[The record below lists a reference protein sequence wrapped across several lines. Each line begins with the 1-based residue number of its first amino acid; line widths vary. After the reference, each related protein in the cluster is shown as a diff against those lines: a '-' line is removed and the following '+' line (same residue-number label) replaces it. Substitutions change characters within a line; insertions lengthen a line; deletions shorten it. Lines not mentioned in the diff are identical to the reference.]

1 MTMELEPVLEP
12 DLPIIDPHH
21 HLWDDARG
29 RYLLDEL
36 MRDVNSGH
44 NIRATVFIECS
55 AMYRANGPEALKPVG
70 EVEFVNGVAAMSASG
85 AYGPA
90 RLCAGIIGFADLRLG
105 EAVEPVLDAMA
116 CSAGGGR
123 FRGIRQQVT
132 HDEQVRLHPAPGH
145 LRDPRFREGFASLQR
160 RGLSFEAW
168 LYHSQLPD
176 LIDLM
181 EHHPDAKVALNHV
194 GGRIGIG
201 AYASRQDEVKATW
214 RRDIKALARYPNMH
228 VKLGG
233 LGMPLCGFGFETRSQ
248 PYPSEG
254 LAEAWR
260 PWFEVCITAFGVER
274 CMFESNFP
282 VDRISSSYRNVWN
295 AFKRIAAGASA
306 NEKKALFSGVAGR
319 FYAIEI

>member
-1 MTMELEPVLEP
+1 
-12 DLPIIDPHH
+12 
-21 HLWDDARG
+21 
-29 RYLLDEL
+29 
-36 MRDVNSGH
+36 
-44 NIRATVFIECS
+44 
-55 AMYRANGPEALKPVG
+55 MYRAHGPEAMRPLG

-85 AYGPA
+85 TYGAA

-116 CSAGGGR
+116 RAAGDR
-123 FRGIRQQVT
+123 FRGIRQLVT
-132 HDEQVRLHPAPGH
+132 HDPEVRLHREPGH
-145 LRDPRFREGFASLQR
+145 LRDPAFRKGFASLQR
-160 RGLSFEAW
+160 RSLGFEVW

-181 EHHPDAKVALNHV
+181 EQYPEAKVALNHI
-194 GGRIGIG
+194 GGRVGVG

-214 RRDIKALARYPNMH
+214 TRDIKALARYPNIY

-233 LGMPLCGFGFETRSQ
+233 LGMPLCGFGFETRQQ

-260 PWFEVCITAFGVER
+260 PWFETCIAAFGVQR

-282 VDRISSSYRNVWN
+282 VDRVSSSYRNIWN
-295 AFKRIAAGASA
+295 AFKRIAGGASV
-306 NEKKALFSGVAGR
+306 NEKTALFSGAAGR
-319 FYAIEI
+319 FYGIEI